1 MEKENFKSDFLDF
14 ALEDEHYVPTE
25 DDIAYDKEAT
35 GIRKY
40 YDTLLLTELLYI
52 NHKYPDSVYSDKD
65 LYIFNTLFDTL
76 AYTNDELNQ
85 MIKDAINIVKIKY
98 DMDID
103 IFEAE

>member
-14 ALEDEHYVPTE
+14 ALEDENYVPTE

-40 YDTLLLTELLYI
+40 YDTLYI

>member
-1 MEKENFKSDFLDF
+1 MEKENFKSYFLDF
-14 ALEDEHYVPTE
+14 ALEDENYVPTE

-52 NHKYPDSVYSDKD
+52 NHKYP
-65 LYIFNTLFDTL
+65 YIFNTLFDTL